1 MNKMEKPMTSPVPD
15 FPIIDP
21 HLHFWDPYTTPHAAG
36 ALVKLFG
43 RYPRL
48 VDKMIRLV
56 KPKPL
61 VEAIGLTEYSVNP
74 NLPTTYAEDCADY
87 NVEAVVH
94 IEAHWHEQKGMGVA
108 NETRWVNGLSFT
120 QQKFGLGAIVGGGD
134 PRRKDFAQ
142 LLDTHAAH
150 SKKFRG
156 IRKMAAF
163 HDDAG
168 VMRWCEEGGLYA
180 SPAFL
185 NGFEHLA
192 RRDLSFDAWVYS
204 TQLGDIHALASRFPD
219 TRIVIDHLATPA
231 GIFGPVGKHTG
242 RNEQERDAIFKRWQD
257 DIARVAELPNVHAKI
272 SGLMM
277 PVLGHRFHMRGEEA
291 PVDTLIELLTPFI
304 EHALGTFGAERMMF
318 ASNFPMDK
326 VSTSF
331 TNLMQAYLTM
341 LQPQGEPAMRKV
353 FHDNAQMFYRMD
365 GTI

>member
-1 MNKMEKPMTSPVPD
+1 MTGPVPD

-36 ALVKLFG
+36 ALVKMFG
-43 RYPRL
+43 RHPRL
-48 VDKMIRLV
+48 VDKMVRLA

-61 VEAIGLTEYSVNP
+61 VDAIGLTEYSVNP
-74 NLPTTYAEDCADY
+74 NLPATYAEDCADY

-134 PRRKDFAQ
+134 PRRQDFAQ

-168 VMRWCEEGGLYA
+168 VMRWCEQDGLYA
-180 SPAFL
+180 SSAFL

-192 RRDLSFDAWVYS
+192 RRNLTFDAWAYS
-204 TQLGDIHALASRFPD
+204 TQLNDIYELARRFPE

-231 GIFGPVGKHTG
+231 GVFGPVGKQTG
-242 RNEQERDAIFKRWQD
+242 RSQQEREAIFSRWQA
-257 DIARVAELPNVHAKI
+257 DIARAAELPNVYAKI

-277 PVLGHRFHMRGEEA
+277 PVLGHRFHLRREQA
-291 PVDTLIELLTPFI
+291 SADRLIDLLSPFI
-304 EHALGTFGAERMMF
+304 DHALACFGTERVMF

-326 VSTSF
+326 VSTSLH
-331 TNLMQAYLTM
+331 NLMQAYLAM
-341 LQPQGEPAMRKV
+341 LRPHGESAMRRV
-353 FHDNAQMFYRMD
+353 FRDNAHGFYRMD
-365 GTI
+365 SVM